1 MLNNKKGYD
10 KMYKMFVTDLDDT
23 LLSSDSTISRKNK
36 DALKYMYD
44 RGIKIVIA
52 SGRIT
57 LSIKRYI
64 NELKANGI
72 EVEHIIAYN
81 GALTLETSNYS
92 IIDKRIVNTQ
102 LCKEIIELAR
112 ENEIVVQVYVNDYVY
127 VEVMNSYV
135 DGYMKI
141 DGIKVLKVDDLI
153 KLVEE
158 NRGSFKLLLNDN
170 NDRLQIIKDNLQKKY
185 VGELDIFFSK
195 ECYLEMVNIE
205 TNKGLALRRLAGTL
219 GIDMSEV
226 IAVGDGQNDRAMIEY
241 AGLGCLMINGEK
253 DITSVANYITQN
265 DNNNS
270 AIAEIAYKFIK

>member
-1 MLNNKKGYD
+1 
-10 KMYKMFVTDLDDT
+10 MFVTDLDDT